1 MLLHRDEVVLY
12 LISLLESRVAANRMM
27 SCIGGGI

>member
-12 LISLLESRVAANRMM
+12 PISLVDSRVAANRAM
-27 SCIGGGI
+27 SRIGGGI